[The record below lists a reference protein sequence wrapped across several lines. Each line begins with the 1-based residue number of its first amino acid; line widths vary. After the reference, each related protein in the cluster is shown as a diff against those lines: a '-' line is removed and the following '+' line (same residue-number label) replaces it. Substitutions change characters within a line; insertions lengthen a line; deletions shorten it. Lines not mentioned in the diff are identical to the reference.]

1 MSIQH
6 TYIRLLT
13 LSAAFLFG
21 LGTNALASE
30 GLSDQASETTD
41 ALETVAPRLGPLPDP
56 ALTPDEVVR
65 IQLEAL
71 RDNNATDHGIEVCFR
86 FASPSN
92 QSNTGPVDRF
102 GQMLKVG
109 PYRLML
115 EYHHVEYAEVEI
127 RENRARQLVTL
138 KGTTETI
145 TYAFYLSRQT
155 HQGCDGC
162 WMTDAVT
169 IGKVEKTL
177 SAKLPRP
184 GQNLI

>member
-1 MSIQH
+1 M
-6 TYIRLLT
+6 
-13 LSAAFLFG
+13 G
-21 LGTNALASE
+21 WGTNALASE
-30 GLSDQASETTD
+30 GSSDQASETTD

-71 RDNNATDHGIEVCFR
+71 RDNNETDHGIEVCFR

-115 EYHHVEYAEVEI
+115 EYHDVEYAEVEI
-127 RENRARQLVTL
+127 HENRARQLVTL
-138 KGTTETI
+138 TGATETI

-155 HQGCDGC
+155 HPACDGC

-169 IGKVEKTL
+169 IEKVEKPL
-177 SAKLPRP
+177 SAKLARP

>member
-1 MSIQH
+1 MFIEQSH
-6 TYIRLLT
+6 FKLLA
-13 LSAAFLFG
+13 LSAAFLLG
-21 LGTNALASE
+21 LGTNVAGSE
-30 GLSDQASETTD
+30 GTTD
-41 ALETVAPRLGPLPDP
+41 QTSEALETIAPILGPLPDP
-56 ALTPDEVVR
+56 TLTPDEVVR

-71 RDNNATDHGIEVCFR
+71 RDNNETDHGIAVCFR

-102 GQMLKVG
+102 GEMLKVG

-115 EYHHVEYAEVEI
+115 EYHDAEYAEVEI

-138 KGTTETI
+138 KGTSETV

-155 HQGCDGC
+155 HQACDGC

-169 IGKVEKTL
+169 IEKVEKTL
-177 SAKLPRP
+177 SAKLTHPD
-184 GQNLI
+184 QNVI